1 MSLSKTEIEELIEQ
15 FEQDSKAIRNSLL
28 EMCWHMRGSI
38 SYDDG
43 MMLSFIDREII
54 NKLIKEH
61 IETTQ
66 KSGMPFF

>member
-1 MSLSKTEIEELIEQ
+1 LNLNAEEIEELIEK

-43 MMLSFIDREII
+43 MLLSYVEREII